1 MIGRFPHHLECSS
14 YKIGR
19 SGVHHVEAFSAQ
31 FPTPNHQTS
40 KKRSVRHK
48 KERERSNN
56 AKNIIIIITSRRA
69 HLGPHRP
76 LICRIRKS
84 LVMKWKQIRFV
95 AFGSHFVDFA
105 PLFPFPAKMRFHLF
119 LFFDRES

>member
-1 MIGRFPHHLECSS
+1 MRQE
-14 YKIGR
+14 R
-19 SGVHHVEAFSAQ
+19 
-31 FPTPNHQTS
+31 
-40 KKRSVRHK
+40 
-48 KERERSNN
+48 ERERSNN

-76 LICRIRKS
+76 LICRTRKS